1 MRLSARLALGAIFL
15 TIYIS
20 LYPFTGW
27 RDAGTPWWGFLAS
40 PLPRVVTPVDLLGN
54 VLAYVPIGILGVMA
68 LREKLGLRFVV
79 WIVLIGGVGL
89 SLALEA
95 VQNFL
100 PSRVPSNLDWASN
113 SFGAA
118 VGVFLGARWGHGFVT
133 GGRFE
138 RSWQRLR
145 SEGRA
150 QEVGI
155 AVLVLWWLAQWSPD
169 GVLFRIGALRQMA
182 GIAGPADFSAERFLV
197 FETVTVV
204 SGALAA
210 GLLAALMLRRHR
222 RSAAFWVLAA
232 GLAIKSAG
240 QALLGSGS
248 NFNLGAALSW
258 LTPGAARGLALSLL
272 LLLILATL
280 RPGLQRALAAFCL
293 LLATALSNLIP
304 DNPYR
309 LPALPGFPAA
319 QWLNLD
325 GLSRL
330 AGVLWPFVALSW
342 LMNLRTKS

>member
-15 TIYIS
+15 AIYIS
-20 LYPFTGW
+20 LYPFTDW
-27 RDAGTPWWGFLAS
+27 RDAGTPWWGFLAA
-40 PLPRVVTPVDLLGN
+40 PLPRVITPVDLLGN
-54 VLAYVPIGILGVMA
+54 TLAYIPIGLLGVMA
-68 LREKLGLRFVV
+68 LRERLGLRFAALVV
-79 WIVLIGGVGL
+79 LLGGSGL
-89 SLALEA
+89 SLTMET
-95 VQNFL
+95 VQNYL
-100 PSRVPSNLDWASN
+100 PSRVPSNLDLASN
-113 SFGAA
+113 VIGTAI
-118 VGVFLGARWGHGFVT
+118 GIFLGTRWGHGFVV

-138 RSWQRLR
+138 RGWQRLR

-150 QEVGI
+150 QEIGI

-182 GIAGPADFSAERFLV
+182 GIPGPAEFSADRFLL

-248 NFNLGAALSW
+248 NFSLAGALSW
-258 LTPGAARGLALSLL
+258 LTPGAARGLALSLV
-272 LLLILATL
+272 LLLIFATL
-280 RPGLQRALAAFCL
+280 RPSLQRVVAAFCL

-319 QWLNLD
+319 QWLNFD

>member
-1 MRLSARLALGAIFL
+1 MRLSARLALGVICL

-20 LYPFTGW
+20 LYPFSDW
-27 RDAGTPWWGFLAS
+27 RDAGTPWWGFLTA
-40 PLPRVVTPVDLLGN
+40 PLPRVVTAVDLLGN
-54 VLAYVPIGILGVMA
+54 MLAYIPFGLLGVMA
-68 LREKLGLRFVV
+68 LREGLGV
-79 WIVLIGGVGL
+79 WAAALAVLIAGGGL
-89 SLALEA
+89 SLTLES

-113 SFGAA
+113 TFGTA
-118 VGVFLGARWGHGFVT
+118 VGVFLGARWGHGFAV

-138 RSWQRLR
+138 RGWQRLR

-150 QEVGI
+150 QEIGI

-182 GIAGPADFSAERFLV
+182 GIPGPAEFSAERFLI

-232 GLAIKSAG
+232 GLAVKSAG

-248 NFNLGAALSW
+248 NFNLSGALSW
-258 LTPGAARGLALSLL
+258 LTPGAARGLVLSLVL
-272 LLLILATL
+272 LLVFATL
-280 RPGLQRALAAFCL
+280 RPGLQRVVAAFCL

-330 AGVLWPFVALSW
+330 AGVLWPFVALNW